1 MNQVSRNSP
10 QQQVAGVLILVM
22 IFSSVLGA
30 SGLQDFLW
38 ISGIS
43 ALVAF
48 ILLWPRMSRIQ
59 HIQCG
64 IFFSVGF
71 IGLGLA
77 WINGYREIP
86 VQKFITQNHLLISL
100 LSAVSFLRLI
110 TDTRLET
117 PEVIQTGTK
126 AFWQTIGGVHLF
138 ASVINISAFIIFGD
152 ALKKMDALIEQLRP
166 RFNEGLRSLHSGPRF
181 SQQWEPACFMPP
193 AQNGLIYFRYLFP
206 LPCWALRLPG
216 RNTASEKAATWIY
229 SKDIR

>member
-71 IGLGLA
+71 IGLGRLDK
-77 WINGYREIP
+77 WLSRNPRSKIHHPESFINKPALSRKLSEINYRYP
-86 VQKFITQNHLLISL
+86 S
-100 LSAVSFLRLI
+100 
-110 TDTRLET
+110 
-117 PEVIQTGTK
+117 
-126 AFWQTIGGVHLF
+126 
-138 ASVINISAFIIFGD
+138 
-152 ALKKMDALIEQLRP
+152 
-166 RFNEGLRSLHSGPRF
+166 
-181 SQQWEPACFMPP
+181 
-193 AQNGLIYFRYLFP
+193 
-206 LPCWALRLPG
+206 
-216 RNTASEKAATWIY
+216 
-229 SKDIR
+229 

>member
-1 MNQVSRNSP
+1 MNQVSRSSP
-10 QQQVAGVLILVM
+10 QQQVAGVLILLM

-71 IGLGLA
+71 LGLGLA
-77 WINGYREIP
+77 WMNGYREIP

-117 PEVIQTGTK
+117 PEVIQTGGK

-152 ALKKMDALIEQLRP
+152 ALKKRALYTG
-166 RFNEGLRSLHSGPRF
+166 FYG
-181 SQQWEPACFMPP
+181 
-193 AQNGLIYFRYLFP
+193 IY
-206 LPCWALRLPG
+206 
-216 RNTASEKAATWIY
+216 
-229 SKDIR
+229 

>member
-1 MNQVSRNSP
+1 MNTVSRSSP
-10 QQQVAGVLILVM
+10 QQQVAGVLILLM

-43 ALVAF
+43 ALVAL
-48 ILLWPRMSRIQ
+48 ILLWPRMSHIQ
-59 HIQCG
+59 HIQCA
-64 IFFSVGF
+64 IFFGVGF
-71 IGLGLA
+71 LGLGLA
-77 WINGYREIP
+77 WLHGYREIP

-117 PEVIQTGTK
+117 PEVTKTGTK

-152 ALKKMDALIEQLRP
+152 ALKKKWTP
-166 RFNEGLRSLHSGPRF
+166 RSN
-181 SQQWEPACFMPP
+181 
-193 AQNGLIYFRYLFP
+193 NRYLDSTRVCTGCTLVAFFCSNGNLSALCPRVKMDSFTSTLYSHCRAGSYDYLGGTP
-206 LPCWALRLPG
+206 LQKKRKLG
-216 RNTASEKAATWIY
+216 FV
-229 SKDIR
+229 